1 MKENGYPGQML
12 YVNTEIAK
20 DLQEMLKKMELDGKV
35 PLGTAD
41 RVVDSGVSIE
51 QAKRVARA
59 GTKESIMFDAETALP
74 TAILAFVAVGAVVFI
89 CNLKKEGTVNK
100 KVIKKTLKA
109 GLIGGCALFLFHLA
123 FNQFKRL
130 K

>member
-1 MKENGYPGQML
+1 
-12 YVNTEIAK
+12 
-20 DLQEMLKKMELDGKV
+20 MLKKMELDGKV

>member
-89 CNLKKEGTVNK
+89 CNLKKKELLTK
-100 KVIKKTLKA
+100 KLSRKL
-109 GLIGGCALFLFHLA
+109 
-123 FNQFKRL
+123 
-130 K
+130 

>member
-1 MKENGYPGQML
+1 M
-12 YVNTEIAK
+12 
-20 DLQEMLKKMELDGKV
+20 
-35 PLGTAD
+35 
-41 RVVDSGVSIE
+41 VDSGVSIE